1 MEVRQQDSEYAIVI
15 LRSEVIL
22 HGFHHSLPEIIE
34 GLRFRVELQMYD
46 IILLVQLMRHG
57 VGKCTAHLSGVVK
70 PVLESRPSSPRG
82 LALFDQE
89 VIVSPCDLQTAIVRG
104 SAGLCGL
111 TWGGRSYFV
120 HSRKK
125 LEPIIFGGEGVRI
138 DDQALMLV
146 DYAFP
151 EVALMQVYIMPGES
165 VFIEDTEGAQRES
178 VPW

>member
-15 LRSEVIL
+15 LWSEVIL
-22 HGFHHSLPEIIE
+22 HGFHHSLPEFIE
-34 GLRFRVELQMYD
+34 GLGLSIVLQMYG
-46 IILLVQLMRHG
+46 IILLTQLMRHG
-57 VGKCTAHLSGVVK
+57 VGKWTAHLSGVVE
-70 PVLESRPSSPRG
+70 PVLKSGASSPG
-82 LALFDQE
+82 SLALFNQE
-89 VIVSPCDLQTAIVRG
+89 VIISPCNLQSTFTRG

-111 TWGGRSYFV
+111 TWGGRRYFV
-120 HSRKK
+120 HSWKK

-151 EVALMQVYIMPGES
+151 EVALVQMNVMPREG
-165 VFIEDTEGAQRES
+165 VLTEDTESAQGES